1 MSLAPIGDSSPTP
14 VPASTSVPTGA
25 PPPAPSAT
33 PPLTEA
39 QVLDELQKTQNP
51 DDVYAK
57 ALQLIEQTQND
68 QVAAQAVQDAFDACI
83 VAPAAKQIADAYSK
97 GGAMAAAASLHNAL
111 KGAPP
116 EVADSIFKAAKPTVD
131 AIVQELGGTAF
142 ATRFLLPPTTSGS
155 VTSLRKSQQD
165 GVPQAYPPQLWRIA
179 SQDEFKSVY
188 ADLSAAVELAS
199 KGPDGDAVA
208 KQVASSIVT
217 ALPYQAKDA
226 VYFPSLENV
235 DTNALMSSAVT
246 NAVSS
251 GDGAAL
257 SLALVKRASEV
268 PAPSST
274 NGTSAAM
281 APPPR
286 LETKQLFDAIAT
298 AIRTLRTNND
308 NAMTD
313 FTTPAPELAQQA
325 LRWGGFVGDD
335 AAGIA
340 KLQDA
345 LAKTI
350 DQTPSLAKP
359 LAAKKEKVD
368 QTAADAWGVLID
380 LQNAK
385 ADLQGVAG
393 IDSLAGAATQLQ
405 QDQQTSKSLGVSA
418 TAQAAVSQAETLQL
432 AKSNPAY
439 NAPGKPPNL
448 WWSSRVLRGLV
459 SQIAAMKMPASS
471 GDQLNAAVASISRM
485 TDEQRKQ
492 LFGTSEIGAIKKTLV
507 EPEGGTR
514 EATVVDAVKKMT
526 DADIDQITAR
536 GGLALSTPAGQAMT
550 GLSTA
555 LYLIGAADLI
565 DTPVVPGKNPV
576 PALINQ
582 SFGWVVLWGAVNNSA
597 MLGSSW
603 ARTLLVGENSMLF
616 KNKMPI
622 GSWMDRL
629 TSPAVGKGTIFEY
642 SGEAFDGVASLLLAG
657 IAAYEFGHKD
667 YLMSG
672 LHLAVSVIGGYPL
685 AAKYSPK
692 IPMWLAGG
700 PQEAIAGDALEESV
714 AAAAAVE
721 AGGADLAGPLG
732 TVATLLLTTGM
743 YGVKKIRNEIAAASA
758 EPLNRTMLHNLGFST
773 DQAKLLANDDEHG
786 NSIGPTLQATAYR
799 LGLSGKQ
806 MGDYLKSFTDMQ
818 KLNELVLATQN
829 VNADAQGNYQA
840 TLLGHDDAIAD
851 APAGLSGL
859 ALKGFYEK
867 NTPLFDIPTLLP
879 SADSQGQPPLNAD
892 DSYYRKLALERETP
906 HSLDGLIQWAK
917 DDGIP
922 FPTAAPSG
930 GGATTNPPE
939 PPDQRGMGKTHT
951 PAPAP
956 TPTPTPTPTQ
966 RDVTAR
972 DGDTLGGIAQSN
984 GTTLPGLAPLNP
996 EFDWSLLGIDAARQ
1010 GKRDPNLLFPGD
1022 IIHIPVG
1029 P

>member
-1 MSLAPIGDSSPTP
+1 MSLAPVGDSSSVPESVPESTSAPT
-14 VPASTSVPTGA
+14 VTPAS
-25 PPPAPSAT
+25 APSVT

-39 QVLDELQKTQNP
+39 QVLDELQKANNP
-51 DDVYAK
+51 NDVYAK

-68 QVAAQAVQDAFDACI
+68 QAAAQAVQDAFDTRI

-131 AIVQELGGTAF
+131 AITRELGGTAF
-142 ATRFLLPPTTSGS
+142 ATKFLLPPTTSRS
-155 VTSLRKSQQD
+155 VLSLRKAQQD
-165 GVPQAYPPQLWRIA
+165 GVPQPYPPQLWRIA
-179 SQDEFKSVY
+179 SQDEFRSVY

-199 KGPDGDAVA
+199 KGPDGDTVA
-208 KQVASSIVT
+208 KQVASGIVT
-217 ALPYQAKDA
+217 APPYQAKDA
-226 VYFPSLENV
+226 VYFPSVESV

-246 NAVSS
+246 KAVSG

-257 SLALVKRASEV
+257 SLALVKGASEGP
-268 PAPSST
+268 PAGST
-274 NGTSAAM
+274 DGTSVATL
-281 APPPR
+281 PPR
-286 LETKQLFDAIAT
+286 LGTKQLFDAIAG

-308 NAMTD
+308 KAVTD

-325 LRWGGFVGDD
+325 LRWGGMVGDD
-335 AAGIA
+335 EAGIA

-350 DQTPSLAKP
+350 DQTPSLAKQ
-359 LAAKKEKVD
+359 LAANKEKVD

-385 ADLQGVAG
+385 ADLQGIAG
-393 IDSLAGAATQLQ
+393 IDSLSGAATEMQ

-418 TAQAAVSQAETLQL
+418 MAQAAVSQAETLQL
-432 AKSNPAY
+432 VKSNPAY
-439 NAPGKPPNL
+439 NAPGKAPNL

-459 SQIAAMKMPASS
+459 SEIAAMKMPASA
-471 GDQLNAAVASISRM
+471 GDQLNAALASISRM
-485 TDEQRKQ
+485 TDDQRKQ
-492 LFGTSEIGAIKKTLV
+492 LFGTSDIGAIKKTLADPKV
-507 EPEGGTR
+507 GTQ
-514 EATVVDAVKKMT
+514 EAAVADAVKTM
-526 DADIDQITAR
+526 ADGNIDQVTAR
-536 GGLALSTPAGQAMT
+536 GGFALSTPAGQAMT
-550 GLSTA
+550 SLSTA

-582 SFGWVVLWGAVNNSA
+582 SFGWVVLWGAVNNGA

-622 GSWMDRL
+622 GGWMDRL
-629 TSPAVGKGTIFEY
+629 TSPALGKDTIFDY
-642 SGEAFDGVASLLLAG
+642 SGQAFDGVASLLLAG

-672 LHLAVSVIGGYPL
+672 LHMSVSVIGGYPL
-685 AAKYSPK
+685 AVKYGPK
-692 IPMWLAGG
+692 IPLWLAGG

-721 AGGADLAGPLG
+721 AGGADFTGPLG

-758 EPLNRTMLHNLGFST
+758 EPLNRTMLHNLDFST
-773 DQAKLLANDDEHG
+773 EQARLLANDDEHG
-786 NSIGPTLQATAYR
+786 NSVGPTLLAAAYR
-799 LGLSGKQ
+799 QGLSGTQ
-806 MGDYLKSFTDMQ
+806 MGEYLKSLDTQ
-818 KLNELVLATQN
+818 KLKQLVLATQN

-840 TLLGHDDAIAD
+840 TLLDHDDAIAD

-859 ALKGFYEK
+859 ELKGFYEK
-867 NTPLFDIPTLLP
+867 KTPLFDIPTLLAP
-879 SADSQGQPPLNAD
+879 AVSQPGQPPLNAD

-906 HSLDGLIQWAK
+906 HSIDGLIQWAK

-922 FPTAAPSG
+922 FPAAASSG
-930 GGATTNPPE
+930 GPTTNPPE
-939 PPDQRGMGKTHT
+939 PPDQRGMGKHT
-951 PAPAP
+951 PSPA
-956 TPTPTPTPTQ
+956 PTQ
-966 RDVTAR
+966 RDVTVH

-996 EFDWSLLGIDAARQ
+996 EFDWSMLGINATLQ
-1010 GKRDPNLLFPGD
+1010 GKQDPNLLFPGD
-1022 IIHIPVG
+1022 IIHIPIG